1 MLFRSRSYAT
11 MLEIK
16 PDLLNA
22 KKAEN
27 IPPLLSST
35 MIQEN
40 SDSPHAKVPTKL
52 QLAVLKRQKTDLY
65 PLLLKSKRTKEKYES
80 DLSLHVRDRTW
91 SLSRKFE
98 ELLHPTPTRKL
109 DGLQR
114 ENTFQKAV
122 TSGFFVKILR
132 YKISLSTWTTFVN
145 YRPHVAIRISW
156 SQKDH
161 QILSDGRRRIESSDL

>member
-1 MLFRSRSYAT
+1 MSEIEPGLF
-11 MLEIK
+11 LENLK
-16 PDLLNA
+16 SCYTR
-22 KKAEN
+22 
-27 IPPLLSST
+27 PLLET
-35 MIQEN
+35 NGIN
-40 SDSPHAKVPTKL
+40 AIVPLTTL
-52 QLAVLKRQKTDLY
+52 
-65 PLLLKSKRTKEKYES
+65 
-80 DLSLHVRDRTW
+80 
-91 SLSRKFE
+91 
-98 ELLHPTPTRKL
+98 TPI
-109 DGLQR
+109 DPGAWLQR